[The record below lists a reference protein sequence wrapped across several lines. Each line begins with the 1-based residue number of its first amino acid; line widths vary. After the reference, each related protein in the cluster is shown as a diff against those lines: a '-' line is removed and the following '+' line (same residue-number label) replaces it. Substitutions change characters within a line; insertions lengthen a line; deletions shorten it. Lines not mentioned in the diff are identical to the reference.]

1 MKQDNNLVI
10 APERVM
16 HINHSARWLL
26 LHIHCCLHASLLA
39 RMVESIDTD
48 LYSNISTR
56 KGLFLEVELF
66 ILEKNAKVHGISAA
80 QYLQQD
86 ESLPR
91 NMGEYTEKAES
102 HLHVRENTGPRV
114 TPQPCSF
121 PPKDTGKKVSSTHSS
136 HYPPQTTGSSP

>member
-10 APERVM
+10 ASERVM

-26 LHIHCCLHASLLA
+26 LHIYCCLHASLLVD
-39 RMVESIDTD
+39 MVESIHTD
-48 LYSNISTR
+48 QYSTISTR
-56 KGLFLEVELF
+56 KSLFLEGELP
-66 ILEKNAKVHGISAA
+66 ILEKKAKVHGILAV

-91 NMGEYTEKAES
+91 NMGEYREKAES

-121 PPKDTGKKVSSTHSS
+121 PPKDVGKKVSSTHSS